1 MNISSTTG
9 RIRPSAI
16 LASIAIVCVVFGF
29 AMITSPAR
37 GDAKASVEI
46 EQCSN
51 SPSTCDSSHASNWQ
65 KGNLGSSNS
74 LYLEGQ
80 SVPYRSVIS
89 GLTVGESY
97 AVRIGWDSTVNGR
110 HAIDYLTDFD
120 RTESGAD
127 PCATAL
133 CSGSPATLDIPI
145 DSRITDGGVSQVG
158 GQSFSLWGGL
168 FVAEGSTVSNTGN
181 LCATATCTIA
191 DNPTA
196 YGFSGTYAD
205 GSHTSIEIFFTATST
220 SAVLAWGGHISSRLD
235 WGATASAVDI
245 AGSPYH
251 MSLNDFRCTDAT
263 NCSAGERDLS
273 MNSDAIVF
281 PGSITITKEADPQGS
296 TSFGFTGSPS
306 PLGAF
311 DLIDDGTSANS
322 ITFADITDFQS
333 YTITELAAEGWD
345 LDSVICSVAF
355 DYGGSQSVAGREAI
369 IDLAEGESV
378 TCVFTNSESSPA
390 TTTTTSTTS
399 TSTTSSTTS
408 TTIVDPSS
416 TTTTGVESST
426 TVVSPTTTERRRT
439 TGSSRT
445 VSPTT
450 TGAVVTLVATTSPG
464 SPAVLA
470 GEETLPATGNET
482 RPIVVLGV
490 LLVFVGLSS
499 LTLMG
504 LRRLLNGR

>member
-1 MNISSTTG
+1 MNLAISTR
-9 RIRPSAI
+9 RIRPTAI
-16 LASIAIVCVVFGF
+16 FASIAILCIAFGF
-29 AMITSPAR
+29 IMITAPAR
-37 GDAKASVEI
+37 GEAKASVDI

-51 SPSTCDSSHASNWQ
+51 SPSTCDASHASNWQ
-65 KGNLGSSNS
+65 KGNLGSNNS

-89 GLTVGESY
+89 GLSVGESY

-110 HAIDYLTDFD
+110 HAVDYLTDFD
-120 RTESGAD
+120 RSESGAD

-133 CSGSPATLDIPI
+133 CSGAPVTLGIPI
-145 DSRITDGGVSQVG
+145 DSRIADSGVAQVG
-158 GQSFSLWGGL
+158 GQHFSLWGGF
-168 FVAEGSTVSNTGN
+168 FVSGGSTVSNGGN
-181 LCATATCTIA
+181 LCATSTCTIES
-191 DNPTA
+191 NPSP
-196 YGFSGTYAD
+196 YSFSGDYSD

-281 PGSITITKEADPQGS
+281 PGSITITKQADPQGS

-311 DLIDDGTSANS
+311 SLIDDGTAANS
-322 ITFADITDFQS
+322 ITFSDIVDFQN

-345 LDSVICSVAF
+345 LDSVTCSVAY
-355 DYGGSQSVAGREAI
+355 DYGGSQSVNGREAV

-378 TCVFTNSESSPA
+378 TCVFANSESAPA

-416 TTTTGVESST
+416 TTTTDVESST

-450 TGAVVTLVATTSPG
+450 TGAVVTLVATTTPG
-464 SPAVLA
+464 SPEVLS
-470 GEETLPATGNET
+470 GEEDLPATGSES
-482 RPIVVLGV
+482 RPIVVLGM
-490 LLVFVGLSS
+490 LLVFLGFSS
-499 LTLMG
+499 LTLLG